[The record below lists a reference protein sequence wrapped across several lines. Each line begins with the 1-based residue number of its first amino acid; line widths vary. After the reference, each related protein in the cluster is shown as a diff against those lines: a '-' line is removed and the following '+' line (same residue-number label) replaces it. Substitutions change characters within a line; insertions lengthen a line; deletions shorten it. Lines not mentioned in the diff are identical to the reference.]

1 MGINKKQKR
10 KTMKILKQEIKFSD
24 LPKEEKE
31 SEIEFDAIHWKEI
44 FKNEEAWQ
52 NCTDKEYKEQAEMC
66 LIADEDIDY
75 KKYSL
80 IELKNGKRKWVR
92 FEDVENEAE
101 NERLGIY

>member
-1 MGINKKQKR
+1 
-10 KTMKILKQEIKFSD
+10 MKILKQDIKFSD

-31 SEIEFDAIHWKEI
+31 SEIELDAIHWKEI

-52 NCTDKEYKEQAEMC
+52 NCTDKEYNEQAEMV

-80 IELKNGKRKWVR
+80 IQLKNGRRKWVR
-92 FEDVENEAE
+92 NEDIENEEE